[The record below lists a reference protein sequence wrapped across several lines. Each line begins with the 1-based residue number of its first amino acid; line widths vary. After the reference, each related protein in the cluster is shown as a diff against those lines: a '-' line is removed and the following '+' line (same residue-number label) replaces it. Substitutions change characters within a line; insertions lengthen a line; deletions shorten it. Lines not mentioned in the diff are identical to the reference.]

1 MVTLDGNRVVFTDQ
15 FRASMIDAFLACVE
29 ECVSENTSA
38 LVLDF
43 DLSTAALPDSMIPVL
58 ATVDWLRNSGREV
71 SAILPREPR
80 LHRIF
85 LLSSWAHY
93 LEPARFDASG
103 REMQQFVARRFTDSQ
118 EQQRVVNEFM
128 RLVVAVLNPPPG
140 VLAAFEWSINEI
152 TDNVLT
158 HSDSVQGGFAQILSM
173 PNPARILFCVADA
186 GRGVLASMQEG
197 YPRLQSDSEALSS
210 AVVAGVTRNAT
221 IGQGNGLAGT
231 LRVATMSGGRFA
243 VGSFRGRHLVGGEGT
258 SSADNRPVFHGT
270 MVTASMQLMS
280 KFRIEDALSFSGRR
294 YSQHSILDYLDE
306 EGGAFALRLAREA
319 EGVGSRSAGAFIR
332 RKVIHLLSQEPNKV
346 LVLDWDGISV
356 VSSSFA
362 DEALGKLFVEL
373 GPLAFSS
380 RVKHRNLSS
389 VNAALIDNAILQR
402 VAQHMSARAAPDGG
416 SRHGEAP

>member
-1 MVTLDGNRVVFTDQ
+1 VVTLDGNRLVFTDQ
-15 FRASMIDAFLACVE
+15 FRASMVDSFLACVA
-29 ECVSENTSA
+29 ECLSENAGA

-43 DLSTAALPDSMIPVL
+43 ELNTAALPDSMIPVL
-58 ATVDWLRNSGREV
+58 ATVDWLRNSGRAV
-71 SAILPREPR
+71 SVTLPREPR
-80 LHRIF
+80 LHTMF
-85 LLSSWAHY
+85 LQSLWAHY
-93 LEPARFDASG
+93 LDPTRFEANTQS
-103 REMQQFVARRFTDSQ
+103 MQQFVARRFTDSQ

-128 RLVVAVLNPPPG
+128 RLVVGELNPPAD

-158 HSDSVQGGFAQILSM
+158 HSASSRGGFAQILSI
-173 PNPARILFCVADA
+173 PNPPGILFCVADA

-197 YPRLQSDSEALSS
+197 YPELQSDSEALSS

-231 LRVATMSGGRFA
+231 LRVASMSGGRFA
-243 VGSFRGRHLVGGEGT
+243 VGSFRGRYFVGNEGT
-258 SSADNRPVFHGT
+258 GSVDGRPVFHGT

-280 KFRIEDALSFSGRR
+280 EFRIEEALSLSSRR
-294 YSQHSILDYLDE
+294 YSQHSILDYHDE
-306 EGGAFALRLAREA
+306 EGGVVVLRLARET
-319 EGVGSRSAGAFIR
+319 EGVGSRPAGAFIR
-332 RKVIHLLSQEPNKV
+332 RKAIHLLTQESNEV
-346 LVLDWDGISV
+346 LVLDWAGISV

-373 GPLAFSS
+373 GPLAFGS

-402 VAQHMSARAAPDGG
+402 VAQHMSAL
-416 SRHGEAP
+416 SR